1 MTDSA
6 LVDFRLIF
14 LARAH
19 ARFILVENG
28 EMELDEAYDGLIRS
42 VCHCR
47 RWALAERW
55 ERTHP
60 PRRNRWGRP

>member
-28 EMELDEAYDGLIRS
+28 EMELDEA
-42 VCHCR
+42 
-47 RWALAERW
+47 
-55 ERTHP
+55 
-60 PRRNRWGRP
+60 